1 MSGVQGTNLESI
13 RTLLSTC
20 SSWQTECGVATA
32 ALALNYIHLVDTD
45 TEPDAPY
52 AVVMPGDTQYSRV
65 QTGGGSVATGTVD
78 LLLVLSPDGDTPSE
92 KFLDFDDTIT
102 DVLVEME
109 GKCDNGYAL
118 ITGMDINKDTYGR
131 FTDPERRGRG
141 DKYAALVTLSFGV
154 R

>member
-20 SSWQTECGVATA
+20 SSWQTVCGVATS
-32 ALALNYIHLVDTD
+32 ALALDYIYEVETD
-45 TEPDAPY
+45 TEPNAPY
-52 AVVMPGDTQYSRV
+52 AVVMPGDTQYARV

-78 LLLVLSPDGDTPSE
+78 LLLVLSPDGDTPAE
-92 KFLDFDDTIT
+92 KFLDFDDTVT

-109 GKCDNGYAL
+109 NKCDNGYAL
-118 ITGMDINKDTYGR
+118 ITSMTIDKDTYGR

-141 DKYAALVTLSFGV
+141 DNYAALVTLAFGV
-154 R
+154 S